1 MKPHRLGTRGLL
13 AALCLPLLLVLAGC
27 VRLSADL
34 TINSDETLAIKMD
47 MGINKEKL
55 AASGSGQTFTEK
67 DCKSDNMPLG
77 SKSTFYDENG
87 YVGCRIEGKVGISE
101 LKQSDG
107 LAVTHANGLYTFHWG
122 SGSSSA
128 GQAGAAMFEQFKVSV
143 SFPGQVTE
151 HNGSST
157 VSGNTVTWNS
167 ATDLFSTEGLKASG
181 KDSGGLPIIPIVI
194 GLVGLLVVGGLIA
207 FFVLRSR
214 KAKANAAAAQ
224 QGGWAG
230 QPGQYPQPG
239 QQYPQPGQPQTQPG
253 QWQAQPGQPSY
264 PQGQQYPQP
273 GQPASQSGQWQ
284 AQPGQQPYSQQGQQ
298 YPQPGQ
304 PQAQPGQWQAQPG
317 QQPYPQQGQQYP
329 QPPQPPQ
336 WGQH

>member
-87 YVGCRIEGKVGISE
+87 YVGCRIEGRVGISE
-101 LKQSDG
+101 LKQTDG

-194 GLVGLLVVGGLIA
+194 GLVGLLLVGALVA
-207 FFVLRSR
+207 FFVLRSK

-224 QGGWAG
+224 QPGWAG
-230 QPGQYPQPG
+230 RPDQYPQPG
-239 QQYPQPGQPQTQPG
+239 Q
-253 QWQAQPGQPSY
+253 AQS
-264 PQGQQYPQP
+264 
-273 GQPASQSGQWQ
+273 
-284 AQPGQQPYSQQGQQ
+284 
-298 YPQPGQ
+298 
-304 PQAQPGQWQAQPG
+304 QPGQWQAQPG
-317 QQPYPQQGQQYP
+317 QQPYPQPGQPDHYPQPEQWQPQQGQQPYPQQPQQYP
-329 QPPQPPQ
+329 QPGQPFAQPGQWQPQPGQQPYPQQPQQSPQPGQPPQ
-336 WGQH
+336 WGQQ